1 MPDIPTTTPV
11 ATAETD
17 AGGGSARTAHGA
29 PANWRMGFWSLI
41 VTQFQGAFNDN
52 ALKFLVIYLI
62 VERDFPVAVRDKLVL
77 LVGALFALPYILF
90 SLAGGYLADRYSKR
104 SVTIGTKIFE
114 IGVMIF
120 ALVSLAVGNLPMEAA
135 AVFLIS
141 TQGALFGPSKYG
153 LLPELLPETELSWG
167 NGVIEL
173 GTFLAAITATMA
185 AGFLAVSF
193 RGRQT
198 WSGVILLAFT
208 LLGLFTSLG
217 ISRVPAADPARR
229 FRTNPFAD
237 LGGQIR
243 IIARDR
249 ILLWAV
255 VSNTYLWFLAAL
267 LQFVIVIY
275 GHDVLRVD
283 ETQISYLQ
291 AAVGIGIGVG
301 SFAAGYLSGGKIE
314 CRLIP
319 LGAIGM
325 TIFGF
330 LVSQRGLGI
339 WPVRLDLGLLGFF
352 GGFYAVP
359 LNALIQHRPAREHK
373 GGVIAAANLLSFV
386 GVFLAAGIYFLFA
399 SVAHLQPGQIFLAGA
414 IMTVAAT
421 LYPAVALQQDW
432 RRENAAHRFREKEDR
447 ISPQRAQ
454 RTQSKK

>member
-1 MPDIPTTTPV
+1 V
-11 ATAETD
+11 
-17 AGGGSARTAHGA
+17 
-29 PANWRMGFWSLI
+29 GFWSLI

-62 VERDFPVAVRDKLVL
+62 VERDFPVAARDRLVL

-120 ALVSLAVGNLPMEAA
+120 ALLSLAVANLPMEAA

-141 TQGALFGPSKYG
+141 MQGALFGPSKYG
-153 LLPELLPETELSWG
+153 LLPELLPEKELSWG

-208 LLGLFTSLG
+208 LFGWFTSYG

-229 FRTNPFAD
+229 FRTNPFGD
-237 LGGQIR
+237 FGGQIR

-275 GHDVLRVD
+275 GHDVLHAD

-301 SFAAGYLSGGKIE
+301 SLAAGYLSGGKIE

-319 LGAIGM
+319 LGAVGM
-325 TIFGF
+325 AIFGF

-359 LNALIQHRPAREHK
+359 LNALIQHRPAREQK

-432 RRENAAHRFREKEDR
+432 RRENAAHHFQEKEDR
-447 ISPQRAQ
+447 I
-454 RTQSKK
+454 

>member
-1 MPDIPTTTPV
+1 MPDNPTTTPV
-11 ATAETD
+11 DTAETLPG
-17 AGGGSARTAHGA
+17 ALSARTFHGA
-29 PANWRMGFWSLI
+29 PANWRAGFWSLI

-62 VERDFPVAVRDKLVL
+62 VERDFPVAVRDQLVL

-153 LLPELLPETELSWG
+153 LLPELLPEKELSWG

-208 LLGLFTSLG
+208 LLGFFTSLG
-217 ISRVPAADPARR
+217 ISRVPAADPARK

-237 LGGQIR
+237 FGGQVR

-301 SFAAGYLSGGKIE
+301 SLAAGYLSGGKIE

-319 LGAIGM
+319 VGAIGM
-325 TIFGF
+325 TVFGF

-359 LNALIQHRPAREHK
+359 LNALIQHRPAREQK

-421 LYPAVALQQDW
+421 LYPAVALQQNW
-432 RRENAAHRFREKEDR
+432 RRENAAHRFQEKADR
-447 ISPQRAQ
+447 I
-454 RTQSKK
+454 

>member
-1 MPDIPTTTPV
+1 MRMNMPDNPTTTPV
-11 ATAETD
+11 ETAERLLAAVSTQL
-17 AGGGSARTAHGA
+17 SHG
-29 PANWRMGFWSLI
+29 PPVNWRLGFWSLI

-62 VERDFPVAVRDKLVL
+62 VERNFPAASRDRLVL
-77 LVGALFALPYILF
+77 LVGALFALPYLLF
-90 SLAGGYLADRYSKR
+90 SLAGGYLADRFSKR

-120 ALVSLAVGNLPMEAA
+120 ALFSLAVGNLPMEAA
-135 AVFLIS
+135 TVFLIS
-141 TQGALFGPSKYG
+141 TQGALFGPAKYG
-153 LLPELLPETELSWG
+153 LLPELLPEKELSWG

-173 GTFLAAITATMA
+173 GTFIA
-185 AGFLAVSF
+185 
-193 RGRQT
+193 
-198 WSGVILLAFT
+198 WSGVILLAYT
-208 LLGLFTSLG
+208 LCGLVTSFG

-249 ILLWAV
+249 VLGWAV
-255 VSNTYLWFLAAL
+255 VGNTYLWFLAAL

-283 ETQISYLQ
+283 EAQISYLQ

-301 SFAAGYLSGGKIE
+301 SLTAGYLSRGKIE
-314 CRLIP
+314 YRLVP

-325 TIFGF
+325 TLFGF
-330 LVSQRGLGI
+330 LVSRHGLGI
-339 WPVRLDLGLLGFF
+339 WPVRLDLALLGFF

-359 LNALIQHRPAREHK
+359 LNALIQHRPAREQK

-386 GVFLAAGIYFLFA
+386 GVFLAAGMYFLFA
-399 SVAHLQPGQIFLAGA
+399 SVAHLQPGQIFMAGA
-414 IMTVAAT
+414 IMTLGAT
-421 LYPAVALQQDW
+421 LYAVLLLPD
-432 RRENAAHRFREKEDR
+432 
-447 ISPQRAQ
+447 
-454 RTQSKK
+454 SKAGS

>member
-1 MPDIPTTTPV
+1 MAQNPTSSPSEARSTVTPAV
-11 ATAETD
+11 STP
-17 AGGGSARTAHGA
+17 ARQGH
-29 PANWRMGFWSLI
+29 PANWRLGFWSLI

-62 VERDFPVAVRDKLVL
+62 VALDFPAGIRDQLVL

-120 ALVSLAVGNLPMEAA
+120 ALASLAAGNLAMEAA

-153 LLPELLPETELSWG
+153 LLPELLPERELSWG

-173 GTFLAAITATMA
+173 GTFMAAITATMA
-185 AGFLAVSF
+185 AGFLAVAF
-193 RGRQT
+193 RGRQM

-208 LLGLFTSLG
+208 LIGLSTSFG
-217 ISRVPAADPARR
+217 ISRVPAADLARR
-229 FRTNPFAD
+229 FRTNPLAD
-237 LGGQIR
+237 FNGQLR
-243 IIARDR
+243 IIAKDR
-249 ILLWAV
+249 VLGWAV
-255 VSNTYLWFLAAL
+255 VGNTYLWFLAAL
-267 LQFVIVIY
+267 LQFVIVVY

-301 SFAAGYLSGGKIE
+301 SLAAGYLSGGKIE
-314 CRLIP
+314 TRLIP
-319 LGAIGM
+319 VGAIGM

-330 LVSQRGLGI
+330 WVSRPGLGV
-339 WPVRLDLGLLGFF
+339 WSVRADLSMLGVF

-359 LNALIQHRPAREHK
+359 LNALIQHRPAPAHK
-373 GGVIAAANLLSFV
+373 GGVIAAVNLLSFV
-386 GVFLAAGIYFLFA
+386 GVFLAAGMYFVFA
-399 SVAHLQPGQIFLAGA
+399 SVAHFRPGQIFLAGA
-414 IMTVAAT
+414 IMTIVAT
-421 LYPAVALQQDW
+421 WYPALALQQDR
-432 RRENAAHRFREKEDR
+432 RRESGAH
-447 ISPQRAQ
+447 
-454 RTQSKK
+454 

>member
-1 MPDIPTTTPV
+1 MHKIVPDKPITSPV
-11 ATAETD
+11 EPRETLP
-17 AGGGSARTAHGA
+17 AAVSTQPSHGP
-29 PANWRMGFWSLI
+29 PANWQIGFWSLI

-52 ALKFLVIYLI
+52 ALKFLVIYLV
-62 VERDFPVAVRDKLVL
+62 VERDFPPAMRDQLVL

-120 ALVSLAVGNLPMEAA
+120 ALLSLAAGNLAMEAA
-135 AVFLIS
+135 SVFLIS

-153 LLPELLPETELSWG
+153 LLPELLPESELSWG

-185 AGFLAVSF
+185 AGFLADAF

-198 WSGVILLAFT
+198 WSGIILLALTFF
-208 LLGLFTSLG
+208 GLFTSFG
-217 ISRVPAADPARR
+217 ISRVPAANPARR

-237 LGGQIR
+237 LSGQLR

-249 ILLWAV
+249 VLGWAV
-255 VSNTYLWFLAAL
+255 VGNTYLWFLAAL

-301 SFAAGYLSGGKIE
+301 SLAAGYLSGGKIE
-314 CRLIP
+314 YRLIP
-319 LGAIGM
+319 VGAIGM

-330 LVSQRGLGI
+330 LVSQPGLGA
-339 WPVRLDLGLLGFF
+339 WPVRFDLSLLGFF

-359 LNALIQHRPAREHK
+359 LNALIQHRPAPGLK
-373 GGVIAAANLLSFV
+373 GGVIAAANLLSFI
-386 GVFLAAGIYFLFA
+386 GVFFAAGIYFLFA
-399 SVAHLQPGQIFLAGA
+399 SVAHLQAGQIFLAGA
-414 IMTVAAT
+414 IMTLAAT
-421 LYPAVALQQDW
+421 WYPALALQQD
-432 RRENAAHRFREKEDR
+432 RQRDSTAH
-447 ISPQRAQ
+447 
-454 RTQSKK
+454 

>member
-1 MPDIPTTTPV
+1 MRQSLARRGLRVYTANEEKEPSDSRGRALPNLMSSVPNNASTAVTDRTSGGVPV
-11 ATAETD
+11 LTAP
-17 AGGGSARTAHGA
+17 GPPSH
-29 PANWRMGFWSLI
+29 WRLGFWSLI

-62 VERDFPVAVRDKLVL
+62 VARDFPSGIRDQLVL

-120 ALVSLAVGNLPMEAA
+120 ALASLAAGNLAMECA

-153 LLPELLPETELSWG
+153 LLPELLPVSELSWG

-173 GTFLAAITATMA
+173 GTFIAAITATMA
-185 AGFLAVSF
+185 AGFLAVAF
-193 RGRQT
+193 RGRQM

-208 LLGLFTSLG
+208 LIGLATSFG
-217 ISRVPAADPARR
+217 ISRVPAADLARR
-229 FRTNPFAD
+229 FRTNPLAD
-237 LGGQIR
+237 LSGQLR
-243 IIARDR
+243 IIAKDR
-249 ILLWAV
+249 VLRWAV
-255 VSNTYLWFLAAL
+255 VGNTYLWFLAAL
-267 LQFVIVIY
+267 LQFVIVVY

-301 SFAAGYLSGGKIE
+301 SLAAGYLSRGKIE
-314 CRLIP
+314 TRLIP
-319 LGAIGM
+319 VGAVGM

-330 LVSQRGLGI
+330 LVSQHGLGV
-339 WPVRLDLGLLGFF
+339 WSVRADLAMLGVF

-359 LNALIQHRPAREHK
+359 LNALIQHRPAPAHK
-373 GGVIAAANLLSFV
+373 GGVIAAVNLLSFV
-386 GVFLAAGIYFLFA
+386 GVFLAAGMYFLCA
-399 SVAHLQPGQIFLAGA
+399 SVAHLEPGQIFLTGA
-414 IMTVAAT
+414 IMTIAAT
-421 LYPAVALQQDW
+421 W
-432 RRENAAHRFREKEDR
+432 
-447 ISPQRAQ
+447 
-454 RTQSKK
+454 

>member
-1 MPDIPTTTPV
+1 MPDNPMTTPV
-11 ATAETD
+11 ETAETM
-17 AGGGSARTAHGA
+17 AGAVSARTLHGA
-29 PANWRMGFWSLI
+29 PANWRVGFWSLI

-62 VERDFPVAVRDKLVL
+62 VERDFPVAARDRLVL

-153 LLPELLPETELSWG
+153 LLPELLPEKELSWG

-198 WSGVILLAFT
+198 WSGAILLAFT
-208 LLGLFTSLG
+208 LLGLFTSYG
-217 ISRVPAADPARR
+217 ISRVPAADPARK
-229 FRTNPFAD
+229 FQANSFAN

-275 GHDVLRVD
+275 GHDVLHVD

-301 SFAAGYLSGGKIE
+301 SLAAGYLSGGKIE

-325 TIFGF
+325 TVFGF

-359 LNALIQHRPAREHK
+359 LNALIQHRPAREQK

-421 LYPAVALQQDW
+421 LYPAVALQLNW
-432 RRENAAHRFREKEDR
+432 RRENATHRFQEKEDR
-447 ISPQRAQ
+447 I
-454 RTQSKK
+454 

>member
-1 MPDIPTTTPV
+1 MRMNMPDNPTTTPV
-11 ATAETD
+11 ETEERLP
-17 AGGGSARTAHGA
+17 AAVSTQLSHGP
-29 PANWRMGFWSLI
+29 PANWRLGFWSLI

-62 VERDFPVAVRDKLVL
+62 VERNFPAASRDRLVL

-90 SLAGGYLADRYSKR
+90 SLAGGYLADRFSKR

-120 ALVSLAVGNLPMEAA
+120 ALLSLAVANLPMEAA
-135 AVFLIS
+135 TVFLIS
-141 TQGALFGPSKYG
+141 TQGALFGPAKYG
-153 LLPELLPETELSWG
+153 LLPELLPEKELSWG

-173 GTFLAAITATMA
+173 GTFIAAITATMA
-185 AGFLAVSF
+185 AGFLAVAF

-198 WSGVILLAFT
+198 WSGIILLACT
-208 LLGLFTSLG
+208 LCGLFTSFR

-237 LGGQIR
+237 FGGQIR

-249 ILLWAV
+249 VLAWAV
-255 VSNTYLWFLAAL
+255 VGNTYLWFLAAL

-283 ETQISYLQ
+283 EAQISYLQ

-301 SFAAGYLSGGKIE
+301 SLTAGYLSRGKIE
-314 CRLIP
+314 YRLVPI
-319 LGAIGM
+319 GAIGM
-325 TIFGF
+325 TLFGF
-330 LVSQRGLGI
+330 LVSRHGLGI
-339 WPVRLDLGLLGFF
+339 WPVRSDLAMLGFF

-359 LNALIQHRPAREHK
+359 LNALIQHRPAREQK

-386 GVFLAAGIYFLFA
+386 GVFLAAGMYFLFA
-399 SVAHLQPGQIFLAGA
+399 SIAHLQPGQIFMAGA
-414 IMTVAAT
+414 IMTLGAT
-421 LYPAVALQQDW
+421 LYAVLLLPD
-432 RRENAAHRFREKEDR
+432 
-447 ISPQRAQ
+447 
-454 RTQSKK
+454 SKTGT